1 MDIKGQSAIVTGAS
15 RGIGRAIA
23 IQLAKNGA
31 NVVVNYSG
39 SEAAAM
45 ETAEE
50 CKKYG
55 VDAIVCKADV
65 SNMEDVAAMVD
76 KATEAFGKIDI
87 LVNNAGIT
95 RDKLVMAMS
104 EEDFDDVISINLKGT
119 FNCIKL
125 VSKTMMK
132 QRYGR
137 IINISSIIGVRGNA
151 GQTNYAA
158 SKAGIIGIT
167 KSVAKELAARNITVN
182 AIAPG
187 MIETDMTDVLSD
199 KVKEAM
205 LSSIPAKRAGKP
217 EDIANAVAFLAS
229 KEAEYITGQTI
240 CVDGGMAV

>member
-1 MDIKGQSAIVTGAS
+1 MDLKGQSAIVTGAS

-23 IQLAKNGA
+23 IELAKNGA
-31 NVVVNYSG
+31 NVLINYAG
-39 SEAAAM
+39 SENAAN
-45 ETAEE
+45 ETANE
-50 CKKYG
+50 CKQFG
-55 VDAIVCKADV
+55 VEVIVFKADV
-65 SNMEDVAAMVD
+65 SNTEEVVAMVE
-76 KATEAFGKIDI
+76 KANEVFGRIDI

-104 EEDFDDVISINLKGT
+104 EDDFDDVININLKGT
-119 FNCIKL
+119 FNCTKM
-125 VSKTMMK
+125 VSKLMMK

-158 SKAGIIGIT
+158 SKAGIIGLT
-167 KSVAKELAARNITVN
+167 KSVAKELAARNVTVN

-205 LSSIPAKRAGKP
+205 LGSIPAKRAGKP
-217 EDIANAVAFLAS
+217 EDIAYAVAFLAS

>member
-1 MDIKGQSAIVTGAS
+1 MDMKGQSAIVTGAS

-23 IQLAKNGA
+23 IELAKNGA
-31 NVVVNYSG
+31 NVLVNYSG
-39 SEAAAM
+39 SEAAAN

-55 VDAIVCKADV
+55 VNAIICKADV
-65 SNMEDVAAMVD
+65 SNTEEVSAMVEE
-76 KATEAFGKIDI
+76 AVSAFGNIDI

-104 EEDFDDVISINLKGT
+104 EEDFDSVININLKGT
-119 FNCIKL
+119 FNCTKI
-125 VSKTMMK
+125 VSKLMMK

-137 IINISSIIGVRGNA
+137 IVNISSVIGVRGNA

-158 SKAGIIGIT
+158 SKAGIIGLT

-205 LSSIPAKRAGKP
+205 LSTIPAKRAGKP

-229 KEAEYITGQTI
+229 KEASYITGQTI

>member
-23 IQLAKNGA
+23 IELAKNGA
-31 NVVVNYSG
+31 NVLVNYSG
-39 SEAAAM
+39 SEAAAK

-55 VDAIVCKADV
+55 VNAIIYKADV
-65 SNMEDVAAMVD
+65 SNTEEVNGMVEKAA
-76 KATEAFGKIDI
+76 EAFGNIDI

-95 RDKLVMAMS
+95 RDKLVMAMT
-104 EEDFDDVISINLKGT
+104 EEDFDAVININLKGT
-119 FNCIKL
+119 FNCTKV
-125 VSKTMMK
+125 VSKLMMK

-137 IINISSIIGVRGNA
+137 IINISSVIGVRGNA

-158 SKAGIIGIT
+158 SKAGIIGLT
-167 KSVAKELAARNITVN
+167 KSVAKELASRNITVN

-205 LSSIPAKRAGKP
+205 LSTIPAKRAGKP

-229 KEAEYITGQTI
+229 KEASYITGQTI